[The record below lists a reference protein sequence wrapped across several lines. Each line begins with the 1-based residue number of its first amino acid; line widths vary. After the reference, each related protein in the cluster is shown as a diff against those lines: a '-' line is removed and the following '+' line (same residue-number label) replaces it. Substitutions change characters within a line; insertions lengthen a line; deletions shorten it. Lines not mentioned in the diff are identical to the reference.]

1 MNIKKVILTKEN
13 EFQVPCLFNIPE
25 NCEKVVIIIHGI
37 CSCKESDN
45 ATFLL
50 NYMPQ
55 NGIGAIAYDQPAHGS
70 QEAAREELRIKNCLD
85 SLAEVEKYIIKNYP
99 GKEVCYFGSSFGAYI
114 LGLYL
119 ALRKHQGT
127 RAFMRCAAVNF
138 PDLILKNPASASLIP
153 EFELLKPGETKD
165 LDLGLGDTVK
175 VGSGFFTDI
184 RKYSLI
190 DIYNENLPKDTTLD
204 FTHSIPDLKNTKPDF
219 ACSISDLKNVKLEFA
234 HGALDPVVSL
244 AAVKEFTSA
253 HGYPLTI
260 FAGEEHSISNL
271 PDSPAKV
278 AKLALDHFSR

>member
-13 EFQVPCLFNIPE
+13 EFQVPCLCNIPE

-70 QEAAREELRIKNCLD
+70 QEAACEELRIKNCLD
-85 SLAEVEKYIIKNYP
+85 SLAEVEKYIIENYP
-99 GKEVCYFGSSFGAYI
+99 GKEICYFGSSFGAYI

-138 PDLILKNPASASLIP
+138 PDLILKNPASVSLIP
-153 EFELLKPGETKD
+153 EFEALKPGETKD

-190 DIYNENLPKDTTLD
+190 DIYNKNFPKD
-204 FTHSIPDLKNTKPDF
+204 
-219 ACSISDLKNVKLEFA
+219 ISLEFA
-234 HGALDPVVSL
+234 HGELDPVVPL
-244 AAVKEFTSA
+244 AAVKSFTSL
-253 HGYPLTI
+253 HDYPLTI
-260 FAGEEHSISNL
+260 FPSEEHSISNL

-278 AKLALDHFSR
+278 AKLALEHFTH